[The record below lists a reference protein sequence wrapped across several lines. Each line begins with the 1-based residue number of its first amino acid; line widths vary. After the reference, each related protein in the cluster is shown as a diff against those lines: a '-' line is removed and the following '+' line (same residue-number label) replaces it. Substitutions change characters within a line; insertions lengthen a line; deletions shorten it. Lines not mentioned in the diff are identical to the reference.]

1 MLFNLPAI
9 GNFLGERLTAN
20 AEDLTDDQLQKMSKD
35 DLISAVKELRAKHR
49 TLARKNR
56 QMNEKIMDLFMSI
69 KE

>member
-9 GNFLGERLTAN
+9 GTFLGERLTAN
-20 AEDLTDDQLQKMSKD
+20 AEDLTDEQLQKMSKD

>member
-56 QMNEKIMDLFMSI
+56 HMNEKIMDLFMSI

>member
-9 GNFLGERLTAN
+9 GTFLGERLTAN
-20 AEDLTDDQLQKMSKD
+20 AEDLTDEQLQKMSKD

-56 QMNEKIMDLFMSI
+56 QMNDKIMDLFLSI

>member
-56 QMNEKIMDLFMSI
+56 QLNDKIMDLFMSI

>member
-9 GNFLGERLTAN
+9 GTFLGERLTAN
-20 AEDLTDDQLQKMSKD
+20 AEDLTDEQLQKMSKD

-56 QMNEKIMDLFMSI
+56 QLNEKIMDLFMSI